1 MSRTIAII
9 QARVGSS
16 RLPSKVL
23 ADIGGRT
30 MLDRVVA
37 RVRRAR
43 RIDEVVV
50 ATTSQPA
57 DDAVAEECERIRAP
71 TFRGS
76 EQDVLDRYYKAAAAF
91 EAGSVVRITSDCPL
105 IDPGVVDQVV
115 AEFVM
120 SGSDYASNS
129 LVASY
134 PRGLDTE
141 VMTMSALST
150 AWSLATQPY
159 ERVHVTPYLYQHPAR
174 FRLRNVAYEEDLS
187 THRWTVDTPDD
198 LALVRRI
205 YERLGNR
212 VDVVWTDALAVV
224 RGDPAISALNAHVR
238 QKALEEG

>member
-16 RLPSKVL
+16 RLPRKVL
-23 ADIGGRT
+23 ADIGGLT
-30 MLDRVVA
+30 MIERVVT

-43 RIDEVVV
+43 RVDEVVV
-50 ATTSQPA
+50 ATTSHAA
-57 DDAVAEECERIRAP
+57 DDAIVEECERLHAP

-76 EQDVLDRYYKAAAAF
+76 EQDVLDRYYKTASAF
-91 EAGSVVRITSDCPL
+91 EADSVVRITSDCPL
-105 IDPGVVDQVV
+105 VDPSVVDRVV
-115 AEFVM
+115 ADFAS
-120 SGSDYASNS
+120 SGVDYASNS

-150 AWSLATQPY
+150 AWSLATKPY
-159 ERVHVTPYLYQHPAR
+159 ERVHVTPFLYQHPER
-174 FRLRNVAYEEDLS
+174 FRLRNVACEEDLS
-187 THRWTVDTPDD
+187 THRWTVDTAED
-198 LALVRRI
+198 LALVRGI

-212 VDVVWTDALAVV
+212 VDAWWQDALAVI
-224 RGDPAISALNAHVR
+224 RDDPALSRLNAHVR